1 MFTHTVVRPA
11 RGLEA
16 GGSFWSSA
24 FKRPV
29 QNQPAE
35 AKAPNRAIRSCISL
49 VVLAT
54 VALLSGCQSP
64 KTTFLMDDAMGPDR
78 TITLREGDV
87 LKVAFPGAP
96 NLNTTQQIRRD
107 GNINLALVGDI
118 RAAGRTPAELEK
130 AILDVYDKQ
139 LLSKDVTVTL
149 ESTAFSV
156 YVTGCVLRPGKV
168 VSDRPIT
175 ILEAILEAGGFDES
189 RANLK
194 AVRVIR
200 REGEGQKNIVLNLK
214 PVIEGTVATHFY
226 LRPSDIVFVPERF
239 SVF

>member
-1 MFTHTVVRPA
+1 MFTPTAVRPA
-11 RGLEA
+11 RALET
-16 GGSFWSSA
+16 GDSISA
-24 FKRPV
+24 LRRPA
-29 QNQPAE
+29 QSQPQA
-35 AKAPNRAIRSCISL
+35 AKALRRTLRSGISL
-49 VVLAT
+49 VLLAAA
-54 VALLSGCQSP
+54 ALLAGCQSP
-64 KTTFLMDDAMGPDR
+64 KTTFLMDDALGPDR
-78 TITLREGDV
+78 TIALREGDV
-87 LKVAFPGAP
+87 LKVTFPGAP

-107 GNINLALVGDI
+107 GNINLALAGDI
-118 RAAGRTPAELEK
+118 RAAGRTPADLEK
-130 AILDVYDKQ
+130 AILGVYGEQ

-175 ILEAILEAGGFDES
+175 VLEAILEAGGFDET

-226 LRPSDIVFVPERF
+226 LRPSDIVYVPERF
-239 SVF
+239 SLF